1 MSTNHTLLAAR
12 EEQNGEFFILRNEVE
27 KEMVNYIS
35 NLKGKKVYIPNTK
48 RTTQYAMNDSFVRYF
63 GSTSAIK
70 MYGIK
75 EFSYSYY
82 DENDNFVLITITP
95 HGITKD
101 VIDASID
108 ESRLFYVYKQ
118 IDNVDVVICNPEGSK
133 FRHIFN
139 YINVSRKDYI
149 LCTSVMCITY
159 KSVFDSF
166 CKGTVKF
173 GMTVPTTFYSVEEN
187 KNKKFGN
194 KIWITSFDNGYVP
207 KEIDTYYD
215 RKSYDY
221 QVFDTNKNIL
231 CVDCVKM
238 IPMDYTGVMG
248 VPASFIHLINTDQ
261 FEILGVG
268 NNTRVIG
275 YGCLTFVDNKT
286 KNNRIFIRFR
296 G

>member
-27 KEMVNYIS
+27 KEMVNYVS
-35 NLKGKKVYIPNTK
+35 HLKGKKVYIPNTK
-48 RTTQYAMNDSFVRYF
+48 HTTQYAMNDSFVRYF

-82 DENDNFVLITITP
+82 DENDNFVLITITS

-139 YINVSRKDYI
+139 YIK
-149 LCTSVMCITY
+149 
-159 KSVFDSF
+159 KSL
-166 CKGTVKF
+166 
-173 GMTVPTTFYSVEEN
+173 
-187 KNKKFGN
+187 
-194 KIWITSFDNGYVP
+194 
-207 KEIDTYYD
+207 EI
-215 RKSYDY
+215 K
-221 QVFDTNKNIL
+221 V
-231 CVDCVKM
+231 
-238 IPMDYTGVMG
+238 
-248 VPASFIHLINTDQ
+248 
-261 FEILGVG
+261 
-268 NNTRVIG
+268 
-275 YGCLTFVDNKT
+275 
-286 KNNRIFIRFR
+286 
-296 G
+296 